1 MKIYSFFIGLAFLV
15 AVKCDLLEEQFF
27 RHVYK
32 DILIKESD
40 DIKSALVRTRFFT
53 MSLNAAYDALAPYL
67 LKSIGISSFIP
78 RRPKNE
84 RTQRNKNIAVAYAIL
99 RITQSVFPPAVPK
112 LISLYQSLGLDIND
126 ATLDLTTSI
135 GIGNFAAK
143 NVLDERI
150 NDGINQLGNMNGK
163 KYNRIP
169 YEDYTGYVPKNT
181 AYELKFPG
189 KWQPQIE
196 NLGFGTFVVQQYLV
210 PQYAITKP
218 YAIKNPTNFTSPVPR
233 NSNPSN
239 RIGYKKQ
246 VDDVLSLSANL
257 NDYRK
262 MASEQFDGMIT
273 AFYDPVFFLAEKN
286 MIQSDNF
293 IILSLLHNI
302 ALFDASIVKWQEK
315 LSYEAV
321 RPISS
326 VKYLYE
332 NTSLT
337 AWGGPGVGIVSDITG
352 REWKPYLLTT
362 PAHGEYPAGHS
373 CNCAVQEDILK
384 RFFGT
389 NELGYSVVKP
399 KGSSVVE
406 PNVTPSNDI
415 ILGPYETLDEYTNEC
430 SISRMWAGVHFK
442 AGIEEGERLCK
453 PLGEIVF
460 DFVMYHVRGK
470 VV

>member
-1 MKIYSFFIGLAFLV
+1 MEINILFGLAFLL
-15 AVKCDLLEEQFF
+15 AVNCDLDDEQFF
-27 RHVYK
+27 RRVYK
-32 DILIKESD
+32 DILIKESNN
-40 DIKSALVRTRFFT
+40 IKPFPVRVRFFT
-53 MSLNAAYDALAPYL
+53 MSLNAAYDALAPYR
-67 LKSIGISSFIP
+67 LKSIGISSTIP
-78 RRPKNE
+78 RRPENE

-112 LISLYQSLGLDIND
+112 LISLYQSQGLDIND

-143 NVLDERI
+143 NVLDERL

-196 NLGFGTFVVQQYLV
+196 NLGFGTFVVQQYTV

-218 YAIKNPTNFTSPVPR
+218 YAIKNATNFTSPVPR

-262 MASEQFDGMIT
+262 VASEQFESTIR

-286 MIQSDNF
+286 MIQSDNYL
-293 IILSLLHNI
+293 ILSLLHNI
-302 ALFDASIVKWQEK
+302 ALFDASFIVVKEK
-315 LSYEAV
+315 LRHESV
-321 RPISS
+321 RPITA

-332 NTSLT
+332 NTPLT
-337 AWGGPGVGIVSDITG
+337 AWGGPGIGTVSDIKG
-352 REWKPYLLTT
+352 KEWRPYLSTG
-362 PAHGEYPAGHS
+362 PIGEYPGGHS
-373 CNCAVQEDILK
+373 CICAIQADILK

-389 NELGYSVVKP
+389 NELGYSVKKA

-406 PNVTPSNDI
+406 PNITPSNDI
-415 ILGPYETLDEYTNEC
+415 ILGPYKTLEEYTAEC
-430 SISRMWAGVHFK
+430 GVSSEWGGVSFRD
-442 AGIEEGERLCK
+442 GTVEGEKLCE

-460 DFVMYHVRGK
+460 NFVMKRVKGQAG
-470 VV
+470 